1 MEIGDEASIPHKCD
15 LVGATVSY
23 IPNGRHS
30 SNQSFKFRGVVWK
43 AAIVY
48 VRLHGG
54 HTEKGI
60 RD

>member
-15 LVGATVSY
+15 LGATVSY
-23 IPNGRHS
+23 IPNGRHF
-30 SNQSFKFRGVVWK
+30 SNQSFKFGVVVWK
-43 AAIVY
+43 LAVVY